1 MVASVVKE
9 NIQYIREPE
18 KKTFHLSVQTSCCV
32 MDIFQAPTDWTMLQE
47 AENVTRISSNYFSLH
62 FQSSK
67 TLETG
72 DSSQKGE
79 N

>member
-1 MVASVVKE
+1 
-9 NIQYIREPE
+9 
-18 KKTFHLSVQTSCCV
+18 
-32 MDIFQAPTDWTMLQE
+32 MDIFQAPTDWTILQE
-47 AENVTRISSNYFSLH
+47 AENVTQISSNYFSLH

-72 DSSQKGE
+72 NSSQKGE